1 MEVWEGM
8 RIRETNKKEIV
19 EKLATLG
26 DYVRMEYLSHCL
38 KQALD
43 YDTKKFVLVT
53 LSQLYESR
61 GMLLEAGKMMRAAAD
76 INTTPAGKISD
87 YIRSIELLIKSRHF
101 LEVDASMNRA
111 LANASERQRKDIR
124 RGVIALYLLYARDC
138 LKKDR
143 RKHAI
148 EAYERVLT
156 FNDLDAQQRQDIHH
170 QLLSLYERLGK
181 MNDYFSLKRI
191 MK

>member
-1 MEVWEGM
+1 M
-8 RIRETNKKEIV
+8 RVQEKTKKEIAD
-19 EKLATLG
+19 KLTKLG
-26 DYVRMEYLSHCL
+26 DYVKMEYLSRCL

-53 LSQLYESR
+53 LAQLYESR
-61 GMLLEAGKMMRAAAD
+61 AMFLEAGKMMRTAAD
-76 INTTPAGKISD
+76 INTTHEGKISD
-87 YIRSIELLIKSRHF
+87 YIRSIELLIKSGHF
-101 LEVDASMNRA
+101 LEVDTSMNRA
-111 LANASERQRKDIR
+111 VAHANERQRKDIR
-124 RGVIALYLLYARDC
+124 RGVIALYLLYAHDC

-148 EAYERVLT
+148 AAYERVLT
-156 FNDLDAQQRQDIHH
+156 FNDLDAQQRQDSQQ

-181 MNDYFSLKRI
+181 MNDYFALKRM